1 MFAAMRGREALQI
14 DHVTVGDA
22 GGVIGMCECPGRT
35 EAYGLGWDVERDL
48 AEDLATIGA
57 FGAAALVTLF
67 EPHEFALL
75 GVSEAGFHDGA
86 AAHGYD
92 WRHLPITDMHPP
104 DRRFERGWE
113 TAGPA
118 IRARLGAGHTVV
130 LHCRAGLG
138 RTGTIAARLLIEF
151 GATPGDAITRV
162 RTARPGAIETSRQQV
177 YLEAFVST

>member
-1 MFAAMRGREALQI
+1 MLRVMRGQEPLRI

-35 EAYGLGWDVERDL
+35 EAHGLGWDVERDL

-57 FGAAALVTLF
+57 FGAAVMVTLF

-75 GVSEAGFHDGA
+75 AVSEVAFRDGV

-92 WRHLPITDMHPP
+92 WCHLPIRDMHAP
-104 DRRFERGWE
+104 DQRFESGWE

-118 IRARLGAGHTVV
+118 LRGLLDAGRTVV
-130 LHCRAGLG
+130 FHCRAGLG

-151 GATPGDAITRV
+151 GAMPGDAIAQV
-162 RTARPGAIETSRQQV
+162 RAARPGAIETSRQQV
-177 YLEAFVST
+177 YLEGLA

>member
-1 MFAAMRGREALQI
+1 MFGTMRGQEPLRI

-48 AEDLATIGA
+48 AEDLATIGG

-75 GVSEAGFHDGA
+75 GVSEVAFRDGA

-92 WRHLPITDMHPP
+92 WRHLPITDMHAP
-104 DRRFERGWE
+104 DHRFERGWQA
-113 TAGPA
+113 AGPA
-118 IRARLGAGHTVV
+118 LRGLLDAGRTVV

-151 GATPGDAITRV
+151 GAAPGDAIARV
-162 RTARPGAIETSRQQV
+162 RAARPYAIETTRQQV
-177 YLEAFVST
+177 YLEAFV

>member
-22 GGVIGMCECPGRT
+22 GGVVGMCECPGRV
-35 EAYGLGWDVERDL
+35 EAYGLGWDVERNL
-48 AEDLATIGA
+48 AEDLATIGC

-75 GVSEAGFHDGA
+75 GVSEAGFLEGA

-92 WRHLPITDMHPP
+92 WHHLPITDMHAP
-104 DRRFERGWE
+104 DHRFERGWE
-113 TAGPA
+113 VAGPA

-138 RTGTIAARLLIEF
+138 RTGTITARLLIEF
-151 GATPGDAITRV
+151 GAAPGDAIARV
-162 RTARPGAIETSRQQV
+162 RAARPYAIETSRQQV
-177 YLEAFVST
+177 YLEGLG